1 MFLINAQTQDR
12 AYTRSLMSVKAS
24 TAFRSAPKENRVPE
38 WKTGDAIFMSGGG
51 EVAA

>member
-24 TAFRSAPKENRVPE
+24 TAFRSASKEDRVTGVENR
-38 WKTGDAIFMSGGG
+38 WRDFHLR
-51 EVAA
+51 